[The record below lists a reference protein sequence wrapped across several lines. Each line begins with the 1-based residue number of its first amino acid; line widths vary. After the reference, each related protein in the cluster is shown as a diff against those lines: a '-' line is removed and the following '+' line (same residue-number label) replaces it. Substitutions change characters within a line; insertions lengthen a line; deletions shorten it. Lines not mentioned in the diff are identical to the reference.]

1 MFQLTKFN
9 FNLNIKFDLVRKL
22 LFFKLVTKLLQLSFI
37 LKFNVITYKNEAFQQ
52 LEIKINK

>member
-52 LEIKINK
+52 LELKINK